1 MDAMGVDLLTPTHL
15 IFLALLALL
24 LFGPKRLPEIGRS
37 LGNGIREFKG
47 SIDGIGMS
55 DALRGANEIRSAVT
69 PTNVARAAIPGVAEA
84 QDTIATAKDLAQ
96 PGIQESDGAGAVASE
111 AGDGA
116 ETPVAAPQPPA
127 P

>member
-1 MDAMGVDLLTPTHL
+1 MGVELLTPTHL

-37 LGNGIREFKG
+37 LGSGIREFKS
-47 SIDGIGMS
+47 SINDVGMT

-84 QDTIATAKDLAQ
+84 QDTIASAKDLAR
-96 PGIQESDGAGAVASE
+96 PDVQESDGTGAVGSE

-127 P
+127 S